1 MTWDDSTYIKVLL
14 RIFTIETE
22 KFMHTLIALTTT
34 LAAFVNLST
43 AEPDITAP
51 EYFQYGSTVTDMQTV
66 LASVCEELV
75 VRELALEEL
84 PFAQSSHTQIDCH
97 GMEFAG
103 RNRHAEFVFADDA
116 LAFVW
121 VLTESDEE
129 GRLLNAM
136 TSEYGTPSH
145 ATTMFTAFTDHN
157 TALRHDTPEFLFYSP
172 LISAMYRNWFDQMA
186 SE

>member
-1 MTWDDSTYIKVLL
+1 
-14 RIFTIETE
+14 
-22 KFMHTLIALTTT
+22 MHTLMALTTT
-34 LAAFVNLST
+34 LVAFVNLNT

-51 EYFQYGSTVTDMQTV
+51 EYFHYGSTVTDMQTI

-75 VRELALEEL
+75 VRELALAEL
-84 PFAQSSHTQIDCH
+84 PIAQSSHTQIDCH
-97 GMEFAG
+97 GMDFAG
-103 RNRHAEFVFADDA
+103 RDRNAEFVFADDT

-129 GRLLNAM
+129 DRLLSAM

-145 ATTMFTAFTDHN
+145 ATSMVTAFTDHN

-172 LISAMYRNWFDQMA
+172 LLSQMYQSWFDQMA